1 MSKQEEL
8 FCYLRV
14 STKVQEEE
22 GNSIENQRY
31 LGQRVSKKLKMKYV
45 EMNEGGLS
53 SMKENRPKFEEIKE
67 GIRIGRIKNVW
78 YFSRSRWTRNTIEDL
93 LMKKNYFVP
102 KKTNV
107 FEGEGGSKRNFQDS
121 KDELLDTILTT
132 VQQFDRQQRR
142 EVSVGGKRHISRL
155 LGETGV
161 FMGGTINFGYQNVD
175 KKWTIHQE
183 ESSYVKKLFSMYLQ
197 DKSLQEI
204 KSYFD
209 SQGVKPRRSN
219 VWNIGTLLTMLKN
232 RVYLGEYKWIDK
244 ESEEE
249 FHIRFDPIISQSIF
263 NRVQKKIDKNTK
275 NRGNN
280 SRQYESLLSDF
291 LQCYCGENIT
301 GNVRKSVNKKVYIC
315 SSKHN
320 KWKGKIVESCK
331 NRRGMNMDRT
341 DEFIIGSVKDVLS
354 DSSVLRERFKQDVMS
369 KKGVESSE
377 IEQEKKTK
385 QKSID
390 NLNKQID
397 LTVKSISTNEVNKM
411 LNKTEEKIYKQI
423 KKTLDEEMG
432 NLEDRSS
439 TLEQEIVELDNR
451 KDWINWISKYGDD
464 VKKRFNK
471 VSTELLE
478 GMIDSIIVEPTFDK
492 NRDDV
497 VKQVG
502 HKIKI
507 HFKQPIVDDR
517 VVYEDETKK
526 SKGYTVVKGK
536 KKLDLGSMEILKGG
550 RGNKYTKK
558 KDG

>member
-354 DSSVLRERFKQDVMS
+354 DSSVLKERFKQDVMS

-397 LTVKSISTNEVNKM
+397 LTVRSISTNEVNKM

>member
-209 SQGVKPRRSN
+209 SQGVKPRRSK

-320 KWKGKIVESCK
+320 KWKGKIVESCE

-354 DSSVLRERFKQDVMS
+354 DSSVLKERFKQDVMS